1 MLDPREVFFS
11 QKKYILNLLKKTS
24 LISYKPVETP
34 MEANLKLQ
42 VISTEEVVN
51 REQFYRNLRSLTYLL
66 HTQPDIVFA
75 VSVMSQFMQ
84 SPREKH
90 FEVVY

>member
-1 MLDPREVFFS
+1 
-11 QKKYILNLLKKTS
+11 
-24 LISYKPVETP
+24 

-51 REQFYRNLRSLTYLL
+51 REQFHRHLRSLTYLL

-84 SPREKH
+84 SPGQKH